1 MKKIKTKHVICII
14 AILFSAV
21 NGFSQDVIVTKTGE
35 QIRAKIIEV
44 TEDNISY
51 KKYHDQEGATFI
63 LKKDNIKIISWE
75 NGDVDDY
82 EKKSSVEET
91 VKNNADTVKSEEI
104 LPFIDAQA
112 GGFYLNGTSYSE
124 KQLKQF
130 LIEKNLSHIW
140 TKYSS
145 GKNLQI
151 AGLGVLGGGVLLG
164 FSGLALMN
172 GGHVLDALFI
182 GLPFSIIGCLLID
195 AGIPMAIV
203 GAVRKNRAITDYNS
217 FYGGKSRSQ
226 YSQNVTFKA
235 GVVGNGIGFSLN
247 F

>member
-1 MKKIKTKHVICII
+1 MREFKTKHVICTI

-75 NGDVDDY
+75 NGDVDEY
-82 EKKSSVEET
+82 EKVTSKQAIPAVNET
-91 VKNNADTVKSEEI
+91 DI
-104 LPFIDAQA
+104 LPYVYKKT
-112 GGFYLNGTSYSE
+112 GTFYLDNGKEYDGE
-124 KQLKQF
+124 QFKQF

-151 AGLGVLGGGVLLG
+151 AGWGVIGGGFALEAIGAVLMY
-164 FSGLALMN
+164 SGDF
-172 GGHVLDALFI
+172 GDALFF
-182 GLPFSIIGCLLID
+182 GLPISIIGGLMIY
-195 AGIPMAIV
+195 AGVPMAIV
-203 GAVRKNRAITDYNS
+203 GTVRKNRAINDYNAMYS
-217 FYGGKSRSQ
+217 GRPCPQF
-226 YSQNVTFKA
+226 SQNVTFKA